1 MPIISKFYGMI
12 VKMYYLASEHNPP
25 HIHAIYGEYI
35 GVINLLTLEMM
46 QGDLPNKALSIIKDW
61 TSIHRD
67 ELIEMWTTQ
76 EFKSLSPIY

>member
-1 MPIISKFYGMI
+1 MQIISKFYGMV

-25 HIHAIYGEYI
+25 HIHVIYGEYI

>member
-1 MPIISKFYGMI
+1 
-12 VKMYYLASEHNPP
+12 
-25 HIHAIYGEYI
+25 
-35 GVINLLTLEMM
+35 M

>member
-1 MPIISKFYGMI
+1 MPIISKFYGMV

-25 HIHAIYGEYI
+25 HIHVIYGEYI

-46 QGDLPNKALSIIKDW
+46 KGDLPNKALSIIKDW

>member
-1 MPIISKFYGMI
+1 MPIISKFYGMV

-25 HIHAIYGEYI
+25 HIHVIYGDFI

-46 QGDLPNKALSIIKDW
+46 QGDLPSKALSIVKDW
-61 TSIHRD
+61 VLVHKE
-67 ELIEMWTTQ
+67 ELIEMWNTQ

>member
-1 MPIISKFYGMI
+1 M
-12 VKMYYLASEHNPP
+12 
-25 HIHAIYGEYI
+25 
-35 GVINLLTLEMM
+35 
-46 QGDLPNKALSIIKDW
+46 ALSIIKDW

>member
-1 MPIISKFYGMI
+1 MPSISKFYGMV

-25 HIHAIYGEYI
+25 HIHVIYGEYI

>member
-1 MPIISKFYGMI
+1 MPIISKFYGMV

-25 HIHAIYGEYI
+25 HIHVIYGDFI

-46 QGDLPNKALSIIKDW
+46 QGDLPSKALSIVKDW
-61 TSIHRD
+61 VLVHKE
-67 ELIEMWTTQ
+67 ELIKMWNTQ

>member
-1 MPIISKFYGMI
+1 MPIISRFYGMV

-25 HIHAIYGEYI
+25 HIHVIYGEYI

>member
-1 MPIISKFYGMI
+1 MPIISKFYGMV

-25 HIHAIYGEYI
+25 HIHVIYGDFI

-67 ELIEMWTTQ
+67 ELIEMWNTQ

>member
-1 MPIISKFYGMI
+1 MPIISKFYCMV

-25 HIHAIYGEYI
+25 HIHVIYGEYI

>member
-1 MPIISKFYGMI
+1 MPIISKFYGMV

-25 HIHAIYGEYI
+25 HIHVIYGEYI

-61 TSIHRD
+61 TLIHRD

>member
-1 MPIISKFYGMI
+1 MPIISKFYGMV

-25 HIHAIYGEYI
+25 HIHVIYGEYI

-67 ELIEMWTTQ
+67 ELIEMWNTQ
-76 EFKSLSPIY
+76 ELKSLSPIY

>member
-1 MPIISKFYGMI
+1 MPIISKFYGMV

-25 HIHAIYGEYI
+25 HIHVIYGEYI